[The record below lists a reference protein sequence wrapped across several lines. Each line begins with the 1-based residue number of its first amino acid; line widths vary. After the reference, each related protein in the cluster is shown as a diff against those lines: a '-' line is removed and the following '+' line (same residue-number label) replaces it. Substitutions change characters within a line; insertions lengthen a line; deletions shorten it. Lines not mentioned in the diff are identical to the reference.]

1 MSLSISQ
8 LNFTLGPT
16 MEQHQK
22 KVAIV
27 VPVYNMKEF
36 LSECMDSILS
46 QTYVNFDVFAVDDA
60 STDSS
65 LEILYRYQEKDSRV
79 IVLKRENNGGLS
91 AARNT
96 ALNEIERRQSYD
108 YISFCDSDDVISPDM
123 IEELVFASI
132 SEHADVAG
140 CCFRRIN
147 FAQVSHERHA
157 NYCSFN
163 SESFVEQIFS
173 LGNWKKVHGSGGYS
187 CLRLFNAETIRGLRF
202 YKEKTLSEDEVFCME
217 VATKASKITY
227 IPKALYLYRYRP
239 NSLSRAKAF
248 SRKLITSRINTL
260 RFSEQIS
267 HYALILNACAIATKL
282 KNNSDL
288 LSKELARKLS
298 PLLKEGYALSLISP
312 KEYLRFRIYSLLASL
327 KGR

>member
-1 MSLSISQ
+1 
-8 LNFTLGPT
+8 

-27 VPVYNMKEF
+27 VPVYNMEEF

-46 QTYVNFDVFAVDDA
+46 QTYTNFDVFAVDDA

-79 IVLKRENNGGLS
+79 VILKRENNGGLS

-96 ALNEIERRQSYD
+96 ALDEIEKRESYD
-108 YISFCDSDDVISPDM
+108 YISFCDSDDVIDPNM
-123 IEELVFASI
+123 IKELVFACI
-132 SEHADVAG
+132 YEHSDVAG
-140 CCFRRIN
+140 CCFKRIN
-147 FAQVSHERHA
+147 FNQDSRERYA
-157 NYCSFN
+157 NYCSF
-163 SESFVEQIFS
+163 SPETFVEQIFS

-187 CLRLFNAETIRGLRF
+187 CLRLFDAETIRGMRF

-248 SRKLITSRINTL
+248 SRKLVSSRISTL
-260 RFSEQIS
+260 KFAEQIS
-267 HYALILNACAIATKL
+267 NYALILNACSIATKL
-282 KNNSDL
+282 KNNSDFL
-288 LSKELARKLS
+288 DKELAKRLS
-298 PLLKEGYALSLISP
+298 PLLKEGYNLRLISK
-312 KEYLRFRIYSLLASL
+312 KEYFRFRIYSFIANL
-327 KGR
+327 KGK